1 MTNKD
6 EALQALDAT
15 ELQRERQDQTQVI
28 ATAQVFAL
36 LALSD
41 SLDAQTKA
49 QENANKVA
57 LLATGMLD
65 RTTAEA
71 MIADLLGGTHED

>member
-15 ELQRERQDQTQVI
+15 ELQRERQDQTQI
-28 ATAQVFAL
+28 ASAQVFAL
-36 LALSD
+36 LALTD

-49 QENANKVA
+49 METANKVA